1 MHRVAIVRKEYS
13 LVDAVDK
20 SEGAHS
26 YHHVKYAHHT
36 TSLSLSY
43 IAYLLNYC
51 SLGVKGILLK
61 SHELQVCIKNC
72 SADFQAN
79 KHEQDVRKP
88 PKYDLYNGR
97 PIVTCM
103 KYIVKILI

>member
-1 MHRVAIVRKEYS
+1 MCALEFRIQNLAQDYFQSVAIKRKEYG
-13 LVDAVDK
+13 LVDAVDQRE
-20 SEGAHS
+20 SAHC
-26 YHHVKYAHHT
+26 YHHVKDAHHT

-43 IAYLLNYC
+43 IANFLNYC

-79 KHEQDVRKP
+79 KHEKDV
-88 PKYDLYNGR
+88 
-97 PIVTCM
+97 
-103 KYIVKILI
+103 